1 MKHKVK
7 FISVMF
13 LALSLL
19 LVAACGTVSNNDSK
33 KSDNKSDAKD
43 TVSIKNDGGTTKVKK
58 NPKKVVALEF
68 SFVDAL
74 AALGVKPVGV
84 ADDGDKNRLLEP
96 IRNKI
101 GDYKS
106 VGARK
111 QPNLE
116 EISNQKPDL
125 IIADSNRHKGIKK
138 DLEKIAPTIMLPSF
152 YSDYKDN
159 IEAFKTIAKAV
170 GKEDKGK
177 ERLDKH
183 EKLMDKYS
191 KEITLDKKEAV
202 LPAVASKSGLLA
214 HPENT
219 YVGQLLKELGFKNA
233 LNKTKTDSLSKYLK
247 GPYLQLNSEVLSDIN
262 PGRMFIMT
270 AKGKDD
276 PDLKKQESDKVWKD
290 LDAVKNNRVEVVDR
304 NTWARARGIISSEE
318 IAKELVKISK
328 NESKSQDK

>member
-33 KSDNKSDAKD
+33 KSNNKSDAKD

-152 YSDYKDN
+152 DSDYKDN

>member
-33 KSDNKSDAKD
+33 KSNNKSDAKD

-152 YSDYKDN
+152 DGDYKDN

-233 LNKTKTDSLSKYLK
+233 LNKTKTDSLSNYLK

-270 AKGKDD
+270 DKGKDD

-304 NTWARARGIISSEE
+304 DTWARARGIISSEE